1 MTDDGFGGR
10 TTPGWHHYKN
20 TASSGSVALSGQD
33 VRLAALRGNH
43 VKTILAPAIALMNR
57 LSYGMKFSLISVL
70 FFVPLGIISAML
82 VQQSWE
88 RVQVTQRA
96 LDGMELVRQG
106 MELVRD
112 AETLRDLDA
121 VLFILGQG
129 EYAETI
135 ERQSQ
140 QLREHV
146 VASLQALPLDV
157 GDAGQADLLA
167 LRDTLLETQQRI
179 GKESS
184 RNRAPMS
191 VQAYNE
197 MTSLYTFGAA
207 FAGLPQDF
215 DRNVRQLSDL
225 LINVTPRVTSTLG
238 HGRAVGAYSTGVGYL
253 NSDASREMD
262 DLIEALQALSTDYAQ
277 VLNATFSDQ
286 RLSSLQGV
294 ANASLETLAT
304 AAMMFEDE
312 VVMAD
317 TLEGTW
323 DQFFQ
328 RVTGQID
335 QTYVMNRDI
344 LSVLDG
350 LLQQRL
356 AQNTRAMT
364 LLILA
369 LSLVTL
375 LIIYLYAGFYMATRR
390 TLSRLSVLMEQVA
403 AGDMRVNIEVDSR
416 DELGDLASHFNNTV
430 ARIRNLIAQA
440 SQTVIEVGEQ
450 AQQVQSISTSSSEAV
465 SAQLSRIE
473 QVAAAMN
480 EMSATSQEV
489 ARSAAMAVS
498 SAGEVNDQTL
508 DGQRLVESSVSG
520 INRLASEIENS
531 VQVINQLKADSASIS
546 QVLDVIKG
554 VAEQTNLLALNAAIE
569 AARAGE
575 QGRGFAVVADEV
587 RTLAQRTHKSTEEI
601 EQMIGRLQ
609 SGVGAAVKAMG
620 ASHDLTGASVDQSH
634 RVQEALQRI
643 LAAVGQIVDQSQQI
657 ATAAEEQTAV
667 SNDIDQN
674 IVEIN
679 QAGEQTAEGALRAEQ
694 SSQQMS
700 ERVRQLQEIISA
712 FKV

>member
-20 TASSGSVALSGQD
+20 TASSGSVALSGRD

-140 QLREHV
+140 QLRERV
-146 VASLQALPLDV
+146 VSALQALPLDAA
-157 GDAGQADLLA
+157 DAEQADLLA
-167 LRDTLLETQQRI
+167 LRDALLDTQQQI
-179 GKESS
+179 GQESS

-191 VQAYNE
+191 AQAYNE
-197 MTSLYTFGAA
+197 IASLYAFSAA

-238 HGRAVGAYSTGVGYL
+238 HGRAVGAYSTGLGYL

-277 VLNATFSDQ
+277 VLNTTLSDQ
-286 RLSSLQGV
+286 RLASLQGA
-294 ANASLETLAT
+294 ANASRDTLT
-304 AAMMFEDE
+304 AAAVLFEDE
-312 VVMAD
+312 VIMAD
-317 TLEGTW
+317 SLEGTW

-335 QTYVMNRDI
+335 QTYAMNRDV

-364 LLILA
+364 LLVVALA
-369 LSLVTL
+369 LVTL

-390 TLSRLSVLMEQVA
+390 TLSRLSGLMAQVA
-403 AGDMRVNIEVDSR
+403 AGDMRVTIEVDSR
-416 DELGDLASHFNNTV
+416 DELGDLAGNFNETV
-430 ARIRNLIAQA
+430 SRIRHLIAQA
-440 SQTVIEVGEQ
+440 SQTVVEVGEQ